1 MSDNMWN
8 RAYSTWAGI
17 DENALEDDDS
27 RIQVGILEALLA
39 IGQELSGIRDDL
51 RKAQVIVRDA
61 S

>member
-8 RAYSTWAGI
+8 RAHHTWAGI
-17 DENALEDDDS
+17 DENALEDDES

-39 IGQELSGIRDDL
+39 IGQQLSGIRDDL